1 MVATEH
7 ARTLARLAA
16 TAAQDKLAT
25 DLLAFDV
32 SDRLALTD
40 IFLLASAPNDRQVW
54 AIVDAVEERMHR
66 EGYPISRREGDREAR
81 WVLLDFGDLVVHVQH
96 QEERVFYQLERLW
109 KDCPVVSLGLDG
121 DQPETNPRGED
132 ARGAQG
138 EDARDAQGEDA
149 RVPQGEDGP
158 GAQRDD
164 EGAGAQ
170 LRAGGAAG

>member
-121 DQPETNPRGED
+121 DQPETNPRVEVEPGDEPD
-132 ARGAQG
+132 PR
-138 EDARDAQGEDA
+138 GEDA